1 MTGQVRISD
10 VAAFLTGTFLVL
22 RVCGAESGLTVIPQP
37 VLADTERCFHIAAPP
52 LAGKDYLRVSMSF
65 SASPSNSLSVAFGV
79 DKNGDGRL
87 SLREQAVELGWDG
100 GFWFVRRSA
109 VSAWERLEKA
119 GAAGTRLLEAV
130 LWLRP
135 GTSGPR
141 LALSVDGASDAFGED
156 ATAWLPVSALEGGTV
171 RVTARGHGVEG
182 TAEVVTG
189 VDGILLRL
197 K

>member
-1 MTGQVRISD
+1 MKGSAIFRN
-10 VAAFLTGTFLVL
+10 AAVFLVSFFAL
-22 RVCGAESGLTVIPQP
+22 RTCGAVP
-37 VLADTERCFHIAAPP
+37 VLAAIPSPVFADTETCVHVAVPP
-52 LAGKDYLRVSMSF
+52 LAGKDFLRVSMPF
-65 SASPSNSLSVAFGV
+65 TASPSNSLSAAFGV
-79 DKNGDGRL
+79 DTNGDGRL

-141 LALSVDGASDAFGED
+141 LALSVDGAFDAFGED
-156 ATAWLPVSALEGGTV
+156 AAAWLPVSALEGGTV
-171 RVTARGHGVEG
+171 LVTARGHGVEG
-182 TAEVVTG
+182 TADVVTG

>member
-1 MTGQVRISD
+1 MGWRILVR
-10 VAAFLTGTFLVL
+10 
-22 RVCGAESGLTVIPQP
+22 P
-37 VLADTERCFHIAAPP
+37 
-52 LAGKDYLRVSMSF
+52 
-65 SASPSNSLSVAFGV
+65 AFG
-79 DKNGDGRL
+79 R
-87 SLREQAVELGWDG
+87 
-100 GFWFVRRSA
+100 VRMGTPG
-109 VSAWERLEKA
+109 EG

-156 ATAWLPVSALEGGTV
+156 AAAWLPVSALEGGTV